1 MTDIVTRVAENKK
14 RSLQTAFYRYLLSYL
29 GVAVGAGA
37 EESVEA
43 SFFLDFLLF
52 FDFLVVLLEVA
63 VSLFWAVLL
72 PADGV

>member
-29 GVAVGAGA
+29 GVAVGAGV

-43 SFFLDFLLF
+43 LLFLDFLLF